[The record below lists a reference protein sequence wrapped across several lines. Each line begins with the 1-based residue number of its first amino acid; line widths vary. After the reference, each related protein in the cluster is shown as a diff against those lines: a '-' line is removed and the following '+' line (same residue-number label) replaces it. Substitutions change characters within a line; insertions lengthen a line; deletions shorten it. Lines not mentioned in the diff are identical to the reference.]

1 MNCDTNIKLVGMNV
15 DDYSSSESESESE
28 TSENQESA
36 TTSTARRGLVHLL
49 KNESDQNKLNL
60 LWIAG

>member
-1 MNCDTNIKLVGMNV
+1 MNV

-36 TTSTARRGLVHLL
+36 TTSTVAYCSLR
-49 KNESDQNKLNL
+49 NETKRNEICSLRNL
-60 LWIAG
+60 